1 MLFSFRFITY
11 PLITIFILYTC
22 HNALAGSDS
31 SMITSENFETQLR
44 LLLHNHPELVL
55 DVLREHSE
63 LVLEIAQQGSKQR
76 QHKSLIAQWKK
87 DIIIPKKMHL
97 ENRPIRGNPKAP
109 VTIVAFSDFT
119 CLYCSQASKTVQ
131 QMLIDYKDNVKYI
144 FKHFPLK
151 GHTISQQAAI
161 YFIAASFQSNEKAWA
176 LYDLLFQKR
185 DELLQNG
192 EQTLKQTAKEVGLDM
207 KKLMSDLNKTEV
219 NNILGQDIED
229 AAQLDINGTPYF
241 IVNNLILRGALP
253 PELFTEAINMA
264 LKNTKEV
271 STSPK

>member
-1 MLFSFRFITY
+1 MLFYFRIITY
-11 PLITIFILYTC
+11 PIIIIFIIYNY
-22 HNALAGSDS
+22 HSVLANNTI
-31 SMITSENFETQLR
+31 ITSENFETQLR
-44 LLLHNHPELVL
+44 LLLHNQPELIL

-87 DIIIPKKMHL
+87 DLVVPKNMHL
-97 ENRPIRGNPKAP
+97 ENRPVRGNPKAL

-151 GHTISQQAAI
+151 GHMISQQAAT
-161 YFIAASFQSNEKAWA
+161 YFIAASFQSEEKAWA
-176 LYDLLFQKR
+176 LYDLLFQRR

-192 EQTLKQTAKEVGLDM
+192 EQALKQAAIETGLDI
-207 KKLMSDLNKTEV
+207 KKLTNDISKPEV

-229 AAQLDINGTPYF
+229 ATQLDISGTPYF
-241 IVNNLILRGALP
+241 IVNNLVLRGALP

-264 LKNTKEV
+264 LKNTKEM
-271 STSPK
+271 STFPK